1 MLNCFRKVKHIRRN
15 GERNTEKLAEILNC
29 GEEAVKANQKIQ
41 PPLIPQIQGLEGYKK
56 LQKLSG
62 DSF

>member
-1 MLNCFRKVKHIRRN
+1 MRKVKHIWRN
-15 GERNTEKLAEILNC
+15 GERNTEKLAAIQNFR
-29 GEEAVKANQKIQ
+29 EEVVKANQKIQ
-41 PPLIPQIQGLEGYKK
+41 PPLILQIQGLEGYKK